1 MITLKNLHLATEQEV
16 FDQVARHLLTQM
28 ETSIVGSVCKYK
40 HIKQDGTIL
49 KCAAGCLIADDE
61 YTEDFD
67 SGVSFWSSLI
77 ENGLITTDNCFSL
90 IIELQGLHDEFETEC
105 WESELYNIAD
115 RFNLNTE
122 VLNEIK

>member
-28 ETSIVGSVCKYK
+28 ETSIVGSVCKYR

-61 YTEDFD
+61 YIKDFERKT
-67 SGVSFWSSLI
+67 WSLLI
-77 ENGLITTDNCFSL
+77 EKYGIPNTNKWLISQ
-90 IIELQGLHDEFETEC
+90 LQILHDTMATEY
-105 WESELYNIAD
+105 WKNELEILAK

-122 VLNEIK
+122 VLNEF

>member
-28 ETSIVGSVCKYK
+28 ETSIVGSVCKYR

-61 YTEDFD
+61 YIKDFERKT
-67 SGVSFWSSLI
+67 WSLLI
-77 ENGLITTDNCFSL
+77 EKYGIPNTNAWLISQ
-90 IIELQGLHDEFETEC
+90 LQILHDTMATEY
-105 WESELYNIAD
+105 WKNELEILAKG
-115 RFNLNTE
+115 FNLNTE